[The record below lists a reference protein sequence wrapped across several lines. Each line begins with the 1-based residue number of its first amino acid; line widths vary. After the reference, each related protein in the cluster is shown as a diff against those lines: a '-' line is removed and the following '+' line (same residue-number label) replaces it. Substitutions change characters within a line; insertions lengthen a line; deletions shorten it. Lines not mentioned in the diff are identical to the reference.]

1 MRKDEINKNVVA
13 SEGLKTDEFFMRAA
27 IKEAVAAF
35 DEGETPIGC
44 VIVRDGEIIAAA
56 HNKREKEK
64 NALYHAEVLAI
75 DKACRALG
83 GWRLPGCTL
92 YVTLEPC
99 PMCAGAIV
107 SARIERVVFGAKDPK
122 AGAFGSVLNLN
133 SYPLNHK
140 PEIISGVLNR
150 ECADMLSQFFIK
162 KRKQICELNTLWHNF

>member
-1 MRKDEINKNVVA
+1 MSKEEKNSGIVTPDGPQKDEI
-13 SEGLKTDEFFMRAA
+13 FMRAA
-27 IKEAVAAF
+27 ISEAVAAL
-35 DEGETPIGC
+35 DEGEVPIGC
-44 VIVRDGEIIAAA
+44 VIVRDGKIIAAA

-64 NALYHAEVLAI
+64 NALYHAEILAI
-75 DKACRALG
+75 DKACHALG

-107 SARIERVVFGAKDPK
+107 SARIERVVYGAKDPK

-140 PEIISGVLNR
+140 PEIISGVLKR
-150 ECADMLSQFFIK
+150 DCADMLSQFFAK
-162 KRKQICELNTLWHNF
+162 KRENYL